1 MRRTESINE
10 LEKRIN
16 NLFRDLDV
24 GWIIKNIKNKVDM
37 DDSERK
43 FKQSDIKIE
52 RIGDSIGLLRK
63 ELDQLFGFI
72 KK

>member
-24 GWIIKNIKNKVDM
+24 GWIIKNIKNKIDM
-37 DDSERK
+37 DDSERR
-43 FKQSDIKIE
+43 FK
-52 RIGDSIGLLRK
+52 
-63 ELDQLFGFI
+63 
-72 KK
+72 